1 MKGTLEVVN
10 TISVKQGRDVTF
22 PVGINIIRGDVC
34 ILASSELRTFFFR
47 RFATF
52 LVVEA
57 AEWSDLLDHVAR
69 QRLLE
74 L

>member
-1 MKGTLEVVN
+1 MKGALEVVN
-10 TISVKQGRDVTF
+10 TISVRQERDVTCL
-22 PVGINIIRGDVC
+22 VGNIIIRGDVC

-47 RFATF
+47 HFATF